1 MKHNSNSSF
10 KLFRPVINKL
20 GYEFDFNK
28 CKQLKTRIAKTGPI
42 KIFIYLYL
50 YVYLLTSKFSKK
62 ESYPN
67 NILFK
72 FIAGN
77 TILVFESEFNFKNAK
92 IEDDNVEILPNIIY
106 DTIVVGSGPGGSIAA
121 LKLLK
126 KGENVLIVEKGKN
139 YIDESVEHHSLTQTK
154 LQFNNEGLNFCYGN
168 IPIIYAEGSTYG
180 GGSEVNSGLY
190 FKLTGHYKEKF
201 LELAKINKN
210 LWDEKEKYVEKKL
223 NVQFQPPEYSKN
235 LVSSLIE
242 GSKLNN
248 LIYQEIPRWRTY
260 NPESH
265 QGMIKTYLQEAKE
278 LGLKRLTDTRVIKIN
293 NKDKS
298 KISVK
303 IEKNNK
309 INFLYAK
316 KVVLSSGTV
325 STPSILKKSSLLK
338 DKIKFNLHPMTRCV
352 VDYGSAVNNGD
363 LFPPYQSWTGDYNY
377 KFGYSVSTPPY
388 LKATLASLG
397 SFNSNVSSDQLVS
410 YFSSTVLKES
420 KGRIY
425 FLLGRPIPFI
435 KISNF
440 DKENIKKGYKLLKET
455 LRLGG
460 AKNVWPNEGLS
471 PISTVHIFGSLPINS
486 NKDLD
491 QNGALNTD
499 MRIKVCD
506 GSLLPIAP
514 WGNPQAVI
522 MVLNEI
528 LMDKWINKIY
538 EEKI

>member
-1 MKHNSNSSF
+1 MKNNLNNSF
-10 KLFRPVINKL
+10 KLFRPIIKKL
-20 GYEFDFNK
+20 GYEFNHNK
-28 CKQLKTRIAKTGPI
+28 CKQLKTRIDKTGPI
-42 KIFIYLYL
+42 KFFIYLYL
-50 YVYLLTSKFSKK
+50 FLYLLLSKFSNK
-62 ESYPN
+62 ETYPK

-77 TILVFESEFNFKNAK
+77 TILVFESEFNVEYAK
-92 IEDDNVEILPNIIY
+92 TEGDNVEIFPDIVY

-126 KGENVLIVEKGKN
+126 KGEDVLIIEKGGN
-139 YIDESVEHHSLTQTK
+139 YINESVEHHSLTQTK

-190 FKLTGHYKEKF
+190 FKLSGHYKEKF
-201 LELAKINKN
+201 LKLAKIEKN
-210 LWDEKEKYVEKKL
+210 LWDEKEKYVEEKL
-223 NVQFQPPEYSKN
+223 NVQFQPPEYSKG

-248 LIYQEIPRWRTY
+248 LVYQEIPRWRTY

-265 QGMIKTYLQEAKE
+265 QGMIKTYLQEARE
-278 LGLKRLTDTRVIKIN
+278 LGLKRLTDTKVIKIN
-293 NKDKS
+293 NKDKN
-298 KISVK
+298 KISIK
-303 IEKNNK
+303 IEKNK
-309 INFLYAK
+309 QIYFLYAK

-352 VDYGSAVNNGD
+352 VDYGSEVNNGD
-363 LFPPYQSWTGDYNY
+363 LFPPYQSWTKDYKY

-397 SFNSNVSSDQLVS
+397 SFNSDISPKQLVS
-410 YFSSTVLKES
+410 YFSSTVLNES

-425 FLLGRPIPFI
+425 FFLGKPIPFI

-440 DKENIKKGYKLLKET
+440 DKENIKKGYELLKQT
-455 LRLGG
+455 LKLGG
-460 AKNVWPNEGLS
+460 AKNVWPNQGLS

-491 QNGALNTD
+491 QNGALNAD
-499 MRIKVCD
+499 MRIKICD

-528 LMDKWINKIY
+528 LMDRWINKLY
-538 EEKI
+538 EE